1 MTTIVTREELLN
13 HLLINP
19 DTLTQYQKDGLPIH
33 KKGAGRSKAQ
43 YILEEVVNWLD
54 ANGKSYGDTKE
65 SLQEAKTRRECA
77 LASIAE
83 LELKQL
89 EGELVRVD
97 ELTDEFHKQLLNVKQ
112 RLLAMPAKLSG
123 PLLGIDDIKIIHKM
137 IEDEVFTALNEIS
150 K

>member
-1 MTTIVTREELLN
+1 MTDISRPD
-13 HLLINP
+13 LIKKLGINS
-19 DTLTQYQKDGLPIH
+19 DTLHQWQLEGLPI
-33 KKGAGRSKAQ
+33 KSKGRGRNGYTYDLDDVMQWIKDNNKAAGEDFQS
-43 YILEEVVNWLD
+43 
-54 ANGKSYGDTKE
+54 
-65 SLQEAKTRRECA
+65 AKTRKEIA

-137 IEDEVFTALNEIS
+137 IEDEIYTALNEIS
-150 K
+150 HK